1 MAIKEVYFNLYCP
14 TCKHYTKRE
23 DEDPCY
29 DCLDQ
34 GWNEDSHKPIKYE
47 EDKKNADKKSSSGS
61 TTV

>member
-1 MAIKEVYFNLYCP
+1 MSIKEVRFDVYCKI
-14 TCKHYTKRE
+14 CKHYEKRE

-47 EDKKNADKKSSSGS
+47 EADKNGNKNSNSGPAPF
-61 TTV
+61 